1 MPQSLCTK
9 CCRQISQISKF
20 ITQAQACNDKLM
32 IMITSGHIDCL
43 KEEAIDLPTE
53 TSSVFDEK
61 LEYDM
66 DVAKEKYDIMAHQSI
81 ETLDKNYSVGNWD
94 NKDEVLLLSTLQS
107 DTSHNSVGGS
117 KSYDDKDEVLHFST
131 LQSDTDE
138 K

>member
-1 MPQSLCTK
+1 
-9 CCRQISQISKF
+9 
-20 ITQAQACNDKLM
+20 
-32 IMITSGHIDCL
+32 MITSGHIDCL

-53 TSSVFDEK
+53 TSSAFDEK

-66 DVAKEKYDIMAHQSI
+66 DVATEKYDIKAHQSI

-94 NKDEVLLLSTLQS
+94 NKGEVLLLSTLQS
-107 DTSHNSVGGS
+107 DTSYNSVGDS
-117 KSYDDKDEVLHFST
+117 KSYDNKDEVLHFST